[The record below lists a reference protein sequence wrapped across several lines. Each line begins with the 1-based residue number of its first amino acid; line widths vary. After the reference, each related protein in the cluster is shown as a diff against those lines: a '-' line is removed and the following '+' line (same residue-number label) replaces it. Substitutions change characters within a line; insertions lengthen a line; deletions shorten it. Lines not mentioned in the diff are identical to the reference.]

1 MARVSD
7 EELHQLAA
15 ELGNRLLA
23 RGWMLATAE
32 SCTGGWVGQLLTSL
46 PGSSQWYERGF
57 ITYANAAKTE
67 MLGVPE
73 EMLTT
78 HGAVSEETASAMAA
92 GALDNSHAQAALAI
106 SGIAGPGGGS
116 PQKPVGL
123 VCYGWAL
130 ADGTVMSSTC
140 RLDGDREEIRSRAV
154 AAALRGLIELIG

>member
-7 EELHQLAA
+7 AELHQLAA
-15 ELGNRLLA
+15 ELGDKLIA
-23 RGWMLATAE
+23 RGWMLASAE
-32 SCTGGWVGQLLTSL
+32 SCTGGWVGQLLTAL
-46 PGSSQWYERGF
+46 PGSSHWYERGF
-57 ITYANAAKTE
+57 ITYANAAKVE

-73 EMLTT
+73 ATLAT

-92 GALDNSHAQAALAI
+92 GALAHSHAQASLAI
-106 SGIAGPGGGS
+106 SGIAGPGGGT

-140 RLDGDREEIRSRAV
+140 RLDGDRDEIRSRAV

>member
-7 EELHQLAA
+7 EELNQLAI
-15 ELGNRLLA
+15 ELGDKMQA

-32 SCTGGWVGQLLTSL
+32 SCTGGWVGQLVTAQ
-46 PGSSQWYERGF
+46 PGSSHWFERGF
-57 ITYANAAKTE
+57 ITYANDAKVE
-67 MLGVPE
+67 MLGVPAE
-73 EMLTT
+73 TIAT

-92 GALDNSHAQAALAI
+92 GALANSHAQAALAI
-106 SGIAGPGGGS
+106 SGIAGPGGGT

-130 ADGTVMSSTC
+130 ADGTLMSSTC

-154 AAALRGLIELIG
+154 AASLRGLIDLIA

>member
-7 EELHQLAA
+7 EELHQLAS
-15 ELGNRLLA
+15 ELGDKLMN

-32 SCTGGWVGQLLTSL
+32 SCTGGWAGQLITAL
-46 PGSSQWYERGF
+46 PGCSNWYERGF
-57 ITYANAAKTE
+57 ITYANAAKIE
-67 MLGVPE
+67 MLGVSTE
-73 EMLTT
+73 TLAM

-92 GALDNSHAQAALAI
+92 GALAHSHAQAALAI
-106 SGIAGPGGGS
+106 SGIAGPGGGT

-130 ADGTVMSSTC
+130 AGGTVMSSTC

-154 AAALRGLIELIG
+154 AASLRGLIDLIG